1 MLMPDERVLRA
12 LKDDLHAALDGVAF
26 GNQTLTVRHHRHR
39 DASESQWPCLSIRR
53 VSADPSGTYGR
64 ETNDYGLPE
73 AVWELSVDLVV
84 DVKLP
89 PEDDESE
96 LADPSGYATPSQI
109 VAAAL
114 NHLFPDQEEGG
125 EENTLAGHAW
135 MMRYDGSAPD
145 ALDATPDNIRVEER
159 LVVLYRVRADRPTHL
174 LMGN

>member
-1 MLMPDERVLRA
+1 MPDERVLRA
-12 LKDDLHAALDGVAF
+12 LHDDLHPALNGAMF
-26 GNQTLTVRHHRHR
+26 GGKPLTVRPHRHR
-39 DASESQWPCLSIRR
+39 DSKEWEFPCLAIRR

-73 AVWELSVDLVV
+73 AVWELSVDLVI
-84 DVKLP
+84 DVNLP
-89 PEDDESE
+89 PEDDET
-96 LADPSGYATPSQI
+96 LAADPTGYATPSQI
-109 VAAAL
+109 VAAVL
-114 NHLFPDQEEGG
+114 NQLFPDQETGG

-145 ALDATPDNIRVEER
+145 ALDATPDGIRVEER